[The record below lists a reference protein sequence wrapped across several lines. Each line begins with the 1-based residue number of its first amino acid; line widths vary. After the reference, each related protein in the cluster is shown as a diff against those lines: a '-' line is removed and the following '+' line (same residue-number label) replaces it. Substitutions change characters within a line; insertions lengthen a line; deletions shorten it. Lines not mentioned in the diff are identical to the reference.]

1 MISYQIKQKIID
13 NTDIVE
19 VISEYITLQKKGNS
33 YKGICPFHADHD
45 PSMSVSSEKKVFNC
59 FSCGA
64 KGTVINFVSRF
75 ENISEDAA
83 CVKLGKRIGIEVSQ
97 NLRPEDVK
105 NERLYKVMRE
115 ATDFYHFYLRNSEEG
130 MVAVEYLHKRGINDT
145 LIDKFKLGLAPTANN
160 YLHLAL
166 NSKNISELDQI
177 ELGLVAVSERNSNEV
192 YDLFRNRIMF
202 PIADQYGRI
211 VAFSGRLYTESN
223 QAKYINSIETPIFH
237 KSDVLYNLYNASN
250 HIRKA
255 NRVYIL
261 EGFMDVFAV
270 ERAGIHNAVATMGT
284 ALTKEHLRQ
293 LLGLTKNITLCFDG
307 DRAGVTATK
316 RAASMFRTANVTP
329 SAVIL
334 PDGLDPDEYLKKYG
348 EEKLVTYLSTKA
360 VDVYSVLYQ
369 NAYSKVNKTDVISVE
384 NFKKEIFEMIKE
396 SNSETIVAYFIKQI
410 SKDFNLDE
418 ESVLKDYQLVSR
430 TNYIPKQENNYKP
443 VVQKEQKVI
452 KKRTSTKAIT
462 AYKIILRYCIAER
475 GCFET
480 VESCGYNMLPDSAF
494 IDLYSVYVIIGDIYH
509 SEELSS
515 ISVEKFLEAI
525 KDDEKIHELGKEI
538 VQKKEYYNGDASLFN
553 EVLDTYEKYLA
564 KLSISQA
571 KRIAKESKD
580 DKDIDDYQ
588 SLVSEKKTIKREE

>member
-19 VISEYITLQKKGNS
+19 VVSEYITLQKKGNS

-45 PSMSVSSEKKVFNC
+45 PSMSVSNEKKVFNC

-97 NLRPEDVK
+97 NLSPEDVK

-130 MVAVEYLHKRGINDT
+130 MVAVKYLHDRGIDDS
-145 LIDKFKLGLAPTANN
+145 LIDKFKLGLAPAANN

-177 ELGLVAVSERNSNEV
+177 ELGLASVSEKNSEV

-250 HIRKA
+250 HIRRE

-270 ERAGIHNAVATMGT
+270 EKAGIHNAVATMGT

-293 LLGLTKNITLCFDG
+293 ILGLTKNITLCFDG

-334 PDGLDPDEYLKKYG
+334 PEGLDPDEYLTKYG
-348 EEKLVTYLSTKA
+348 KEKLVTYLSTKA

-396 SNSETIVAYFIKQI
+396 ANSETIVAYFIKKI
-410 SKDFNLDE
+410 SIDLNLDE
-418 ESVLKDYQLVSR
+418 ESVLKDYQLISR
-430 TNYIPKQENNYKP
+430 TNYVPKQENTYKP
-443 VVQKEQKVI
+443 VVEKEQKV
-452 KKRTSTKAIT
+452 KRKTSTKAIT

-480 VESCGYNMLPDSAF
+480 VESCGYNMLPDVAF
-494 IDLYSVYVIIGDIYH
+494 IDLYSVYVIISDIYH
-509 SEELSS
+509 SEDLSS

-525 KDDEKIHELGKEI
+525 KDDEKIFDLGNEI
-538 VQKKEYYNGDASLFN
+538 VKRKEYYNGQTSLFH
-553 EVLDTYEKYLA
+553 EVLDTYEKYLN
-564 KLSISQA
+564 KLSITHA

-580 DKDIDDYQ
+580 DKDIDEFQ
-588 SLVSEKKTIKREE
+588 SLVSEKKTINREE

>member
-19 VISEYITLQKKGNS
+19 VVSEYITLQKKGNS

-45 PSMSVSSEKKVFNC
+45 PSMSVSNEKKVFNC

-97 NLRPEDVK
+97 NLSPEDVK

-130 MVAVEYLHKRGINDT
+130 MVAVKYLHDRGIDDS
-145 LIDKFKLGLAPTANN
+145 LIDKFKLGLAPAANN

-177 ELGLVAVSERNSNEV
+177 ELGLVSVSEKNSEV

-250 HIRKA
+250 HIRRE

-270 ERAGIHNAVATMGT
+270 EKAGIHNAVATMGT

-293 LLGLTKNITLCFDG
+293 ILGLTKNITLCFDG

-334 PDGLDPDEYLKKYG
+334 PEGLDPDEYLTKYG
-348 EEKLVTYLSTKA
+348 KEKLVTYLSTKA

-396 SNSETIVAYFIKQI
+396 ANSETIVAYFIKKI
-410 SKDFNLDE
+410 SIDLNLDE
-418 ESVLKDYQLVSR
+418 ESVLKDYQLISR
-430 TNYIPKQENNYKP
+430 TNYVPKQENTYKP
-443 VVQKEQKVI
+443 VVEKEQKV
-452 KKRTSTKAIT
+452 KRKTSTKAIT

-480 VESCGYNMLPDSAF
+480 VESCGYNMLPDVAF
-494 IDLYSVYVIIGDIYH
+494 IDLYSVYVIISDIYH
-509 SEELSS
+509 SEDLSS

-525 KDDEKIHELGKEI
+525 KDDEKIFDLGNEI
-538 VQKKEYYNGDASLFN
+538 VKRKEYYNGQTSLFH
-553 EVLDTYEKYLA
+553 EVLDTYEKYLN
-564 KLSISQA
+564 KLSITHA

-580 DKDIDDYQ
+580 DKDIDEFQ
-588 SLVSEKKTIKREE
+588 SLVSEKKTINREE

>member
-19 VISEYITLQKKGNS
+19 VVSEYITLQKKGNS

-45 PSMSVSSEKKVFNC
+45 PSMSVSNEKKVFNC

-130 MVAVEYLHKRGINDT
+130 MVAVKYLHDRGIDDS
-145 LIDKFKLGLAPTANN
+145 LIDKFKLGLAPAANN

-177 ELGLVAVSERNSNEV
+177 ELGLVSVSEKNSEV

-250 HIRKA
+250 HIRRE

-270 ERAGIHNAVATMGT
+270 EKAGIHNAVATMGT

-293 LLGLTKNITLCFDG
+293 ILGLTKNITLCFDG

-334 PDGLDPDEYLKKYG
+334 PEGLDPDEYLTKYG
-348 EEKLVTYLSTKA
+348 KEKLVTYLSTKA

-396 SNSETIVAYFIKQI
+396 ANSETIVAYFIKKI
-410 SKDFNLDE
+410 SIDLNLDE
-418 ESVLKDYQLVSR
+418 ESVLKDYQLISR
-430 TNYIPKQENNYKP
+430 TNYVPKQENTYKP
-443 VVQKEQKVI
+443 VVEKEQKV
-452 KKRTSTKAIT
+452 KRKTSTKAIT

-480 VESCGYNMLPDSAF
+480 VESCGYNMLPDVAF
-494 IDLYSVYVIIGDIYH
+494 IDLYSVYVIISDIYH
-509 SEELSS
+509 SEDLSS

-525 KDDEKIHELGKEI
+525 KDDEKIFDLGNEI
-538 VQKKEYYNGDASLFN
+538 VKRKEYYNGQTSLFH
-553 EVLDTYEKYLA
+553 EVLDTYEKYLN
-564 KLSISQA
+564 KLSITHA

-580 DKDIDDYQ
+580 DKDIDEFQ
-588 SLVSEKKTIKREE
+588 SLVSEKKTINREE